1 MPAEVL
7 FSGVP
12 TASLGSAR
20 PWYEAL
26 FGRPADVIVNEHEVM
41 WHVCDGGWMY
51 VVENESAAGHAL
63 VAVAVSDLD
72 QIVDA
77 IVERGIG
84 RPAVE
89 TIPGVGR
96 KAPVVDPEG
105 NVVTFIEVDET
116 GS

>member
-12 TASLGSAR
+12 TASLGLAQ
-20 PWYEAL
+20 PYYEAL
-26 FGRPADVIVNEHEVM
+26 FGRPADVLVNDDEVM
-41 WHVCDGGWMY
+41 WRVCDGGWLY
-51 VVENESAAGHAL
+51 VVHNETHAGHAL

-72 QIVDA
+72 QVVD
-77 IVERGIG
+77 EMTKRGIA

-96 KAPVVDPEG
+96 KAPIIDPEG
-105 NVVTFIEVDET
+105 NTVTFIQVNET
-116 GS
+116 DT